1 MIRVIRVIRKFF
13 AKWVTSP
20 NANFSERYEWQEN
33 CHYEMR
39 ARQDTARTFNVTC
52 KIQRQVIGKDLLVL
66 RISGRITGDDVDTLR
81 ALLEEE
87 RSSALILDLKDVRLV
102 DQEAVKLLAIQE
114 SNGTK
119 INNCPRYIR
128 EWIKGETEAT

>member
-1 MIRVIRVIRKFF
+1 M
-13 AKWVTSP
+13 
-20 NANFSERYEWQEN
+20 
-33 CHYEMR
+33 
-39 ARQDTARTFNVTC
+39 TC
-52 KIQRQVIGKDLLVL
+52 KIHRQAIGTDLVVL
-66 RISGRITGDDVDTLR
+66 RVSGRITGDDVDTLR

-102 DQEAVKLLAIQE
+102 DEQAVKLLAIHE

-128 EWIKGETEAT
+128 EWIKGEREAT

>member
-1 MIRVIRVIRKFF
+1 M
-13 AKWVTSP
+13 
-20 NANFSERYEWQEN
+20 
-33 CHYEMR
+33 
-39 ARQDTARTFNVTC
+39 
-52 KIQRQVIGKDLLVL
+52 

-87 RSSALILDLKDVRLV
+87 RSGALIFDLKDVRLV
-102 DQEAVKLLAIQE
+102 DEEAVKLFAIQE

-128 EWIKGETEAT
+128 EWIKGEKEATQ